1 MHMLTEEKFAGES
14 GAASSGKGPGQE
26 GSEGPSKKQKLG
38 LLSSS
43 TIIRQGG
50 MDDGE
55 CEYAIRKVHEYA
67 SSALVFGPRQKKI
80 DVAEDIKVG
89 FAPFPHSLL
98 LLTARSSQEYYEGKY
113 SESFQCIVG
122 ENYASTMD
130 TLGKYVIFSVS
141 YMRIKTMCMLF
152 NH

>member
-1 MHMLTEEKFAGES
+1 MHMLTEENFPGES

-26 GSEGPSKKQKLG
+26 GSEGPSKRQKLG

-50 MDDGE
+50 MDDEE
-55 CEYAIRKVHEYA
+55 CEYAIHQVHEYA
-67 SSALVFGPRQKKI
+67 SGALVLRPRRKKI

-89 FAPFPHSLL
+89 SAPFPPSLL
-98 LLTARSSQEYYEGKY
+98 LLIVRSSQKYYEGRY

-130 TLGKYVIFSVS
+130 TLGKYVVFSVS
-141 YMRIKTMCMLF
+141 YMGIKTMCMLF

>member
-1 MHMLTEEKFAGES
+1 MSMQFARYTNTL
-14 GAASSGKGPGQE
+14 AALSFLGPV
-26 GSEGPSKKQKLG
+26 
-38 LLSSS
+38 
-43 TIIRQGG
+43 
-50 MDDGE
+50 
-55 CEYAIRKVHEYA
+55 RKR
-67 SSALVFGPRQKKI
+67 S

-130 TLGKYVIFSVS
+130 TLGKYVVFSVS
-141 YMRIKTMCMLF
+141 YMGIKTMCMLF